1 MSIWSFSWC
10 LRPILLWL
18 RSVLW
23 FLRWLIILSIAFRN
37 WFGCLWP
44 TSASWSTCWFA
55 CIFRLS
61 PLFHR
66 WFTSWSTCIFWLSPL
81 FHRRF
86 ACWFLI
92 FSIRLNFNIDIHP
105 RCLWSVLRLL
115 SPLFYNRFNY
125 CFYNWFNDWSN
136 SWSLNW
142 LFSWFLTS
150 SLRSIWLCFTHTW
163 LFIILLSSYSPF

>member
-1 MSIWSFSWC
+1 MFIWSFSWC
-10 LRPILLWL
+10 LR
-18 RSVLW
+18 SVLW
-23 FLRWLIILSIAFRN
+23 CLILSVTFR
-37 WFGCLWP
+37 GCLRCLWP
-44 TSASWSTCWFA
+44 ARWFA

-66 WFTSWSTCIFWLSPL
+66 
-81 FHRRF
+81 RF
-86 ACWFLI
+86 ACV
-92 FSIRLNFNIDIHP
+92 FSIRLDFNIDIYF

-125 CFYNWFNDWSN
+125 CFYNWFNNWSS

-142 LFSWFLTS
+142 LCSWFLNS
-150 SLRSIWLCFTHTW
+150 SLRSTWLYLAYIW